1 MSESEASK
9 SASGEESEDESHF
22 EYNFNSVEPYEND
35 PEASDDGSSSDDSY
49 EDEDRIPHNWLM
61 FYSSKWWEET
71 RSESREVVQTKNNNV
86 QLSRCGYLA
95 RFSMDVWNNVYY
107 CSFSVKKNIVVRKIK
122 CLQFTVS
129 PKFQLKT

>member
-49 EDEDRIPHNWLM
+49 EDEDRIAREELEKRYEGIVNVNSWYEAFLIDMKLKKPASLQQIFVFFITGVNAAIVAPKIWLGHVN
-61 FYSSKWWEET
+61 FDVVKNFHLCWRSS
-71 RSESREVVQTKNNNV
+71 
-86 QLSRCGYLA
+86 L
-95 RFSMDVWNNVYY
+95 
-107 CSFSVKKNIVVRKIK
+107 
-122 CLQFTVS
+122 
-129 PKFQLKT
+129 LKGLK